1 MQPCFDFRNG
11 FSCSICVDFQLIPK
25 PQEKRSFVELPIIV
39 PSPTVGPVSAH
50 HRTGLR
56 SSSSR
61 RTFDACKWQRP
72 ITRSHPIE
80 SRLT

>member
-1 MQPCFDFRNG
+1 MIPYR
-11 FSCSICVDFQLIPK
+11 SIHTYDPGARLQFNK
-25 PQEKRSFVELPIIV
+25 PSFVELPIIV

-50 HRTGLR
+50 HHTGLR

-80 SRLT
+80 NRLTYREKP